1 MNNLEVSSW
10 PDAAVT
16 IAIVLVVGFLVA
28 KLLDIIG
35 KALNK

>member
-1 MNNLEVSSW
+1 MNELDVTSW

-16 IAIVLVVGFLVA
+16 IAIVIVVGFLVS